1 MSTSDS
7 RISTHQCDPQQTRQ
21 NNTLSK
27 HITLFIFYVYF
38 IGVWDM
44 QNNYQTWNLATQLE
58 LQKLYSFPSGI
69 VAWYWGK
76 EFRLQKWQIIPKP
89 RREKVYSDYFIK

>member
-1 MSTSDS
+1 M
-7 RISTHQCDPQQTRQ
+7 
-21 NNTLSK
+21 
-27 HITLFIFYVYF
+27 
-38 IGVWDM
+38 GVGKNK
-44 QNNYQTWNLATQLE
+44 QQTWNLATQLE

-89 RREKVYSDYFIK
+89 IREKIHTWFLYKVKGFLKMLTDFLKLSYYL